1 MSAATIGTL
10 RNPPGSIAL
19 YTTDRA
25 RFRTALNPHTMNLQ
39 RLGRA
44 AAFVAGSIVGGLALA
59 FVIVFFRPQ
68 LLQQP
73 AAVAPA
79 QSSGAAGPAS
89 AAGAA
94 GAAGARSDAVAVPY
108 GPPGSAQLPGARSDE
123 PPSNAHAAGE
133 PPVAAVKAA
142 GAAGARVAGP
152 ESYAAAVLRAAP
164 AVVNISTQR
173 LVTEQLQPS
182 AADQLF
188 GDLQP
193 FYRRRVESAL
203 GSGVIVDSAG
213 HIITNNHVIANAE
226 TINVELAD
234 SRVTP
239 ATVVGRDPDTDL
251 ALLSIKLKD
260 LPVMPLGRSDEIQVG
275 DVVLA
280 IGDPLGLSQTVT
292 HGIVSA
298 TGRQQLGVATFE
310 NFIQTDAAI
319 NAGNSGGALINARGE
334 LIGINTAVLNKRS
347 GNLSVEGIGF
357 AIPVNLARGV
367 MKDILDHGRV
377 IRGWIG
383 ILPEDVDDEQ
393 AKQLGLPAS
402 GVVITNMYRGS
413 PAVAAQLRIGDI
425 VTAIDGKPV
434 RSARDTLSQIAAQ
447 KPGVNISLHLL
458 RGHGELDSKVNVTER
473 PLSIQGT

>member
-1 MSAATIGTL
+1 
-10 RNPPGSIAL
+10 
-19 YTTDRA
+19 
-25 RFRTALNPHTMNLQ
+25 MNLH

-44 AAFVAGSIVGGLALA
+44 AAFVSGSIVGGLALA
-59 FVIVFFRPQ
+59 FVIVFLRPQ
-68 LLQQP
+68 LLQQQPAASAPPAAAPAPAP
-73 AAVAPA
+73 AAVPESAPPPQAPA
-79 QSSGAAGPAS
+79 DAQLKPAP
-89 AAGAA
+89 APPAGAD
-94 GAAGARSDAVAVPY
+94 SAVA
-108 GPPGSAQLPGARSDE
+108 ALPGAASTRL
-123 PPSNAHAAGE
+123 PSA
-133 PPVAAVKAA
+133 PT
-142 GAAGARVAGP
+142 
-152 ESYAAAVLRAAP
+152 ESYAAAVMRAAP

-173 LVTEQLQPS
+173 LVTEQFQPS
-182 AADQLF
+182 VFDQLF

-193 FYRRRVESAL
+193 FYRHRVERAL

-226 TINVELAD
+226 TINVGLAD
-234 SRVTP
+234 DRVAP

-334 LIGINTAVLNKRS
+334 LIGINTAVLNKSNS

-393 AKQLGLPAS
+393 AKQLGLPRS
-402 GVVITNMYRGS
+402 GVVITNMYRTS
-413 PAVAAQLRIGDI
+413 PAVTAQLRIGDI
-425 VTAIDGKPV
+425 VTAIDGKAV
-434 RSARDTLSQIAAQ
+434 RSARDTLSQIAAK
-447 KPGVNISLHLL
+447 KPGVNITLHLL
-458 RGHGELDSKVNVTER
+458 RGHSELDAKVNVTER
-473 PLSIQGT
+473 PSAIQGT

>member
-1 MSAATIGTL
+1 
-10 RNPPGSIAL
+10 
-19 YTTDRA
+19 
-25 RFRTALNPHTMNLQ
+25 MNLH

-44 AAFVAGSIVGGLALA
+44 AAFAAGSIVGGLALA

-68 LLQQP
+68 LLQQSP
-73 AAVAPA
+73 AVAPA
-79 QSSGAAGPAS
+79 QYSGDAAAVGAVGTHTNPAALKDASPGAAPLLRNAPLP
-89 AAGAA
+89 GAA
-94 GAAGARSDAVAVPY
+94 PL
-108 GPPGSAQLPGARSDE
+108 PGTAQLPGTSQVPGAVSDE
-123 PPSNAHAAGE
+123 PSPNQPAGDE
-133 PPVAAVKAA
+133 PAVAAVKAPA
-142 GAAGARVAGP
+142 IPGARAAGP
-152 ESYAAAVLRAAP
+152 ESYAAAVMRAAP

-173 LVTEQLQPS
+173 LVTEQFQPS
-182 AADQLF
+182 MADQLY

-213 HIITNNHVIANAE
+213 HIITNNHVIKNAD

-251 ALLSIKLKD
+251 ALLSIKLKN

-319 NAGNSGGALINARGE
+319 NAGNSGGALINTRGE
-334 LIGINTAVLNKRS
+334 LIGINTAVLNKS
-347 GNLSVEGIGF
+347 SSDNQSVEGIGF

-383 ILPEDVDDEQ
+383 ILPEEVDDEQ

-402 GVVITNMYRGS
+402 GVVIANMYRGS
-413 PAVAAQLRIGDI
+413 PAVTAQLRIGDI

-447 KPGVNISLHLL
+447 KPGGSITLHLL
-458 RGHGELDSKVNVTER
+458 RGHGQLDSKVNVSER
-473 PLSIQGT
+473 PISIQGT

>member
-1 MSAATIGTL
+1 LRVASGALAGTAAIAAPPAAT
-10 RNPPGSIAL
+10 
-19 YTTDRA
+19 
-25 RFRTALNPHTMNLQ
+25 
-39 RLGRA
+39 
-44 AAFVAGSIVGGLALA
+44 
-59 FVIVFFRPQ
+59 
-68 LLQQP
+68 
-73 AAVAPA
+73 
-79 QSSGAAGPAS
+79 
-89 AAGAA
+89 
-94 GAAGARSDAVAVPY
+94 
-108 GPPGSAQLPGARSDE
+108 
-123 PPSNAHAAGE
+123 
-133 PPVAAVKAA
+133 
-142 GAAGARVAGP
+142 
-152 ESYAAAVLRAAP
+152 ESYAAAVMRAAP

-173 LVTEQLQPS
+173 LVTEQFQPS
-182 AADQLF
+182 VFDQLF

-193 FYRRRVESAL
+193 FYRHRVERAL

-226 TINVELAD
+226 TINVGLAD
-234 SRVTP
+234 DRVTP

-334 LIGINTAVLNKRS
+334 LIGINTAVLNKSNS

-393 AKQLGLPAS
+393 AKQLGLPRS
-402 GVVITNMYRGS
+402 GVVITNMYRTS

-425 VTAIDGKPV
+425 VTAIDGKAV
-434 RSARDTLSQIAAQ
+434 RSARDTLSQIAAK
-447 KPGVNISLHLL
+447 KPGVNVTLHLL
-458 RGHGELDSKVNVTER
+458 RGRSELDSKVNVTER
-473 PLSIQGT
+473 PSAIQGT

>member
-1 MSAATIGTL
+1 
-10 RNPPGSIAL
+10 
-19 YTTDRA
+19 
-25 RFRTALNPHTMNLQ
+25 MNLH

-59 FVIVFFRPQ
+59 FVIVFLRPQ
-68 LLQQP
+68 LLQRP
-73 AAVAPA
+73 
-79 QSSGAAGPAS
+79 GAGPEPAS
-89 AAGAA
+89 ATGAPSTLPAAAQDSHARSAAAPTAGTQGNSAGPGNAAGGAGAIPGNGG
-94 GAAGARSDAVAVPY
+94 GASPRAVT
-108 GPPGSAQLPGARSDE
+108 
-123 PPSNAHAAGE
+123 
-133 PPVAAVKAA
+133 
-142 GAAGARVAGP
+142 
-152 ESYAAAVLRAAP
+152 ESYAAAVVRAAP

-173 LVTEQLQPS
+173 LVTEQFQPS
-182 AADQLF
+182 VFDQMF

-193 FYRRRVESAL
+193 LYRHRVERAL

-226 TINVELAD
+226 TINVGLAD
-234 SRVTP
+234 DRVAP

-251 ALLSIKLKD
+251 AVLSIKLKN

-334 LIGINTAVLNKRS
+334 LIGINTAVLNKSNS

-383 ILPEDVDDEQ
+383 ILPEDVDDDQ
-393 AKQLGLPAS
+393 AKQLGLPRS
-402 GVVITNMYRGS
+402 GVVITNMYRSS
-413 PAVAAQLRIGDI
+413 PAVEAQLRIGDI
-425 VTAIDGKPV
+425 VTAIDGKAV
-434 RSARDTLSQIAAQ
+434 RSARDTLSQIAAK
-447 KPGVNISLHLL
+447 KPGVNITVHLL
-458 RGHGELDSKVNVTER
+458 RGRGELDSKVNVTER
-473 PLSIQGT
+473 PSAIQGT

>member
-1 MSAATIGTL
+1 
-10 RNPPGSIAL
+10 
-19 YTTDRA
+19 
-25 RFRTALNPHTMNLQ
+25 MNLH

-59 FVIVFFRPQ
+59 FVIVFLRPQ
-68 LLQQP
+68 LLQRPGP
-73 AAVAPA
+73 APE
-79 QSSGAAGPAS
+79 PAS
-89 AAGAA
+89 ATGPPSTLPAA
-94 GAAGARSDAVAVPY
+94 AQDSHARSAAAPTPGTDGNSA
-108 GPPGSAQLPGARSDE
+108 GPG
-123 PPSNAHAAGE
+123 HAAGG
-133 PPVAAVKAA
+133 A
-142 GAAGARVAGP
+142 GAIPGNGGGASPRAVT
-152 ESYAAAVLRAAP
+152 ESYAAAVMRAAP

-173 LVTEQLQPS
+173 LVTEQFQPS
-182 AADQLF
+182 VFDQLF

-193 FYRRRVESAL
+193 LYRHRVERAL

-226 TINVELAD
+226 TINVGLAD
-234 SRVTP
+234 DRVAP

-251 ALLSIKLKD
+251 AVLSIKLKN

-334 LIGINTAVLNKRS
+334 LIGINTAVLNKSNS

-383 ILPEDVDDEQ
+383 ILPEDVDDDQ
-393 AKQLGLPAS
+393 AKQLGLPRG
-402 GVVITNMYRGS
+402 GVVITNMYRSS
-413 PAVAAQLRIGDI
+413 PAVEAQLRIGDI
-425 VTAIDGKPV
+425 VTAIDGKAV
-434 RSARDTLSQIAAQ
+434 RSARDTLSQIAAR
-447 KPGVNISLHLL
+447 KPGVNITLHLL
-458 RGHGELDSKVNVTER
+458 RGRGELDSKVNVTER
-473 PLSIQGT
+473 PSAIQGT

>member
-1 MSAATIGTL
+1 
-10 RNPPGSIAL
+10 
-19 YTTDRA
+19 
-25 RFRTALNPHTMNLQ
+25 MNLH
-39 RLGRA
+39 RLGRP

-59 FVIVFFRPQ
+59 FVIVFLRPQ
-68 LLQQP
+68 LLQRP
-73 AAVAPA
+73 AASP
-79 QSSGAAGPAS
+79 PPPS
-89 AAGAA
+89 AAGAPSA
-94 GAAGARSDAVAVPY
+94 DARSDAAATQDSY
-108 GPPGSAQLPGARSDE
+108 LRSTGAPTDRRDDN
-123 PPSNAHAAGE
+123 PA
-133 PPVAAVKAA
+133 AA
-142 GAAGARVAGP
+142 GAIPGTGSLAPPRAAT
-152 ESYAAAVLRAAP
+152 ESYAAAVMRAAP

-173 LVTEQLQPS
+173 LVTEQFQPS
-182 AADQLF
+182 VFDQLF

-193 FYRRRVESAL
+193 FYRHRVERAL

-226 TINVELAD
+226 TINVGLAD
-234 SRVTP
+234 DRVTP

-334 LIGINTAVLNKRS
+334 LIGINTAVLNKSNS

-383 ILPEDVDDEQ
+383 ILPEDVDNEQ
-393 AKQLGLPAS
+393 AKQLGLPRG
-402 GVVITNMYRGS
+402 GVVITNMYRTS

-425 VTAIDGKPV
+425 VTTIDGKAV
-434 RSARDTLSQIAAQ
+434 RSARDTLSQIAAK
-447 KPGVNISLHLL
+447 KPGVNITLHLL
-458 RGHGELDSKVNVTER
+458 RGHSELDSKVNVTER
-473 PLSIQGT
+473 PSAIQGT

>member
-1 MSAATIGTL
+1 
-10 RNPPGSIAL
+10 
-19 YTTDRA
+19 
-25 RFRTALNPHTMNLQ
+25 MNLH

-59 FVIVFFRPQ
+59 FVIVFLRPQ

-73 AAVAPA
+73 AAPPAAESQSVAASGGARAEPIRTQDAQSRAAAAPA
-79 QSSGAAGPAS
+79 AGGDNPAGAGSSGGGNLAPAAT
-89 AAGAA
+89 
-94 GAAGARSDAVAVPY
+94 
-108 GPPGSAQLPGARSDE
+108 
-123 PPSNAHAAGE
+123 
-133 PPVAAVKAA
+133 
-142 GAAGARVAGP
+142 

-173 LVTEQLQPS
+173 LVTEQFQPS
-182 AADQLF
+182 PFDQLF

-193 FYRRRVESAL
+193 FYRHRVERAL
-203 GSGVIVDSAG
+203 GSGVIVDNAG

-226 TINVELAD
+226 TINVGLAD
-234 SRVTP
+234 DRVAP

-251 ALLSIKLKD
+251 ALLSIKLKN

-334 LIGINTAVLNKRS
+334 LIGINTAVLNKSNS

-393 AKQLGLPAS
+393 AKQLGLPRS
-402 GVVITNMYRGS
+402 GVVITNMYRTS

-425 VTAIDGKPV
+425 VTAIDGNAV
-434 RSARDTLSQIAAQ
+434 RSARDTLSQIAAK
-447 KPGVNISLHLL
+447 KPGVNITLHLL
-458 RGHGELDSKVNVTER
+458 RGRSELDSKVNVTER
-473 PLSIQGT
+473 PSAIQGT

>member
-1 MSAATIGTL
+1 
-10 RNPPGSIAL
+10 
-19 YTTDRA
+19 
-25 RFRTALNPHTMNLQ
+25 MNLH

-59 FVIVFFRPQ
+59 FVIVFLRPQ
-68 LLQQP
+68 LLQRPSVP
-73 AAVAPA
+73 AAGPEAVVSAPPDA
-79 QSSGAAGPAS
+79 VVTPSGAAPAS
-89 AAGAA
+89 LTPSGTAGFDTSGSGAPPAPAAT
-94 GAAGARSDAVAVPY
+94 
-108 GPPGSAQLPGARSDE
+108 LPASG
-123 PPSNAHAAGE
+123 
-133 PPVAAVKAA
+133 VV
-142 GAAGARVAGP
+142 
-152 ESYAAAVLRAAP
+152 SYAAAVARAAP

-173 LVTEQLQPS
+173 LVTEQFQPS
-182 AADQLF
+182 VFDQFF

-193 FYRRRVESAL
+193 LYRHRVERAL
-203 GSGVIVDSAG
+203 GSGVIVDHDG

-226 TINVELAD
+226 SINVGLAD
-234 SRVTP
+234 DRIVP

-260 LPVMPLGRSDEIQVG
+260 LPVMPLGRSDQIQVG

-334 LIGINTAVLNKRS
+334 LIGINTAVLNKSS

-393 AKQLGLPAS
+393 ARQLGLPRG
-402 GVVITNMYRGS
+402 GVVITNMYRTS
-413 PAVAAQLRIGDI
+413 PAVQAQLRIGDV

-434 RSARDTLSQIAAQ
+434 RSARDTLAQIAAR
-447 KPGVNISLHLL
+447 KPGGTVTLHLL
-458 RGHGELDSKVNVTER
+458 RVRTELDAKVNVTER
-473 PLSIQGT
+473 PNSIQGT

>member
-1 MSAATIGTL
+1 
-10 RNPPGSIAL
+10 
-19 YTTDRA
+19 
-25 RFRTALNPHTMNLQ
+25 MNLH

-59 FVIVFFRPQ
+59 FVIVFLRPQ
-68 LLQQP
+68 LLQPQP
-73 AAVAPA
+73 AAPAPPAALPEPAPPPPAPA
-79 QSSGAAGPAS
+79 P
-89 AAGAA
+89 AAGADLA
-94 GAAGARSDAVAVPY
+94 PPAA
-108 GPPGSAQLPGARSDE
+108 LPGALSTRL
-123 PPSNAHAAGE
+123 PP
-133 PPVAAVKAA
+133 
-142 GAAGARVAGP
+142 GAT
-152 ESYAAAVLRAAP
+152 ESYAAAVMRAAP

-173 LVTEQLQPS
+173 LVTEQFQPS
-182 AADQLF
+182 VFDQLF

-193 FYRRRVESAL
+193 FYRHRVERAL

-226 TINVELAD
+226 TINVGLAD
-234 SRVTP
+234 DRVAP

-251 ALLSIKLKD
+251 ALLSIKLKN

-334 LIGINTAVLNKRS
+334 LIGINTAVLNKSNS

-393 AKQLGLPAS
+393 AKQLGLPHS
-402 GVVITNMYRGS
+402 GVVITNMYRTS
-413 PAVAAQLRIGDI
+413 PAVTAQLRIGDI
-425 VTAIDGKPV
+425 VTAIDGKAV
-434 RSARDTLSQIAAQ
+434 RSARDTLSQIAAK
-447 KPGVNISLHLL
+447 KPGVNITLHLL
-458 RGHGELDSKVNVTER
+458 RGHSELDSKVNVTER
-473 PLSIQGT
+473 PSAIQGT

>member
-1 MSAATIGTL
+1 
-10 RNPPGSIAL
+10 
-19 YTTDRA
+19 
-25 RFRTALNPHTMNLQ
+25 MNLH

-59 FVIVFFRPQ
+59 FVIVFLRPQ
-68 LLQQP
+68 LLQRPAAAPQP
-73 AAVAPA
+73 ASSAAAPTPP
-79 QSSGAAGPAS
+79 PAS
-89 AAGAA
+89 AAAPLAA
-94 GAAGARSDAVAVPY
+94 GTDADAPAPGNATGAIGAIAGVIAGAR
-108 GPPGSAQLPGARSDE
+108 G
-123 PPSNAHAAGE
+123 
-133 PPVAAVKAA
+133 
-142 GAAGARVAGP
+142 GAAAPLVT
-152 ESYAAAVLRAAP
+152 ESYAAAVMRAAP

-173 LVTEQLQPS
+173 LVTEQFQPS
-182 AADQLF
+182 VFDQLF

-193 FYRRRVESAL
+193 LYRHRVERAL

-226 TINVELAD
+226 TINVGLAD
-234 SRVTP
+234 DRVTP

-251 ALLSIKLKD
+251 ALLSIKLKN

-334 LIGINTAVLNKRS
+334 LIGINTAVLNKSNS

-383 ILPEDVDDEQ
+383 ILPEDVDDDQ
-393 AKQLGLPAS
+393 AKQLGLS
-402 GVVITNMYRGS
+402 HGGVVITNMYRAS
-413 PAVAAQLRIGDI
+413 PAVEAQLRIGDI
-425 VTAIDGKPV
+425 VTAIDGKAV
-434 RSARDTLSQIAAQ
+434 RSARDTLSQIAAK
-447 KPGVNISLHLL
+447 KPGVSLTLHLL
-458 RGHGELDSKVNVTER
+458 RGRSELDSKVSVTER
-473 PLSIQGT
+473 PSAIQGT

>member
-1 MSAATIGTL
+1 
-10 RNPPGSIAL
+10 
-19 YTTDRA
+19 
-25 RFRTALNPHTMNLQ
+25 MNLH

-59 FVIVFFRPQ
+59 FVIVFLRPQ
-68 LLQQP
+68 LLQRPAPAPPSETQSAAGTPGTASEVAAGPDHTASSVP
-73 AAVAPA
+73 AAATATDGDAPVAGNA
-79 QSSGAAGPAS
+79 SGAAGNRSSATPPAVAESS
-89 AAGAA
+89 AA
-94 GAAGARSDAVAVPY
+94 DVM
-108 GPPGSAQLPGARSDE
+108 
-123 PPSNAHAAGE
+123 
-133 PPVAAVKAA
+133 
-142 GAAGARVAGP
+142 
-152 ESYAAAVLRAAP
+152 RAAP

-173 LVTEQLQPS
+173 LVTEQFQPS
-182 AADQLF
+182 VFDQLF

-193 FYRRRVESAL
+193 LYRHRVERAL

-226 TINVELAD
+226 SINVGLAD
-234 SRVTP
+234 DRVTP

-251 ALLSIKLKD
+251 ALLSIKLKN

-334 LIGINTAVLNKRS
+334 LIGINTAVLNKSNS

-393 AKQLGLPAS
+393 AKQLGLPRG
-402 GVVITNMYRGS
+402 GVVITNMYRAS
-413 PAVAAQLRIGDI
+413 PAVEAQLRIGDI
-425 VTAIDGKPV
+425 VTAIDGRAV
-434 RSARDTLSQIAAQ
+434 RSARDTLSQIAAK
-447 KPGVNISLHLL
+447 KPGVNLTLHLL
-458 RGHGELDSKVNVTER
+458 RGRGELDSKVIVTER
-473 PLSIQGT
+473 PSAIQGT

>member
-1 MSAATIGTL
+1 
-10 RNPPGSIAL
+10 
-19 YTTDRA
+19 
-25 RFRTALNPHTMNLQ
+25 MNLH
-39 RLGRA
+39 RLTRA

-59 FVIVFFRPQ
+59 FVIVFLRPQ
-68 LLQQP
+68 LLQRP
-73 AAVAPA
+73 AAVTAAESSSAAGSAGTRPDAAVATQDTPA
-79 QSSGAAGPAS
+79 SSGALPGGGDHRAGPGNS
-89 AAGAA
+89 AGASGALA
-94 GAAGARSDAVAVPY
+94 GTAAIAA
-108 GPPGSAQLPGARSDE
+108 PP
-123 PPSNAHAAGE
+123 AAT
-133 PPVAAVKAA
+133 
-142 GAAGARVAGP
+142 
-152 ESYAAAVLRAAP
+152 ESYAAAVMRAAP

-173 LVTEQLQPS
+173 LVTEQFQPS
-182 AADQLF
+182 VFDQLF

-193 FYRRRVESAL
+193 FYRHRVERAL

-226 TINVELAD
+226 TINVGLAD
-234 SRVTP
+234 DRVTP

-334 LIGINTAVLNKRS
+334 LIGINTAVLNKSNS

-393 AKQLGLPAS
+393 AKQLGLPRS
-402 GVVITNMYRGS
+402 GVVITNMYRTS

-425 VTAIDGKPV
+425 VTAIDGKAV
-434 RSARDTLSQIAAQ
+434 RSARDTLSQIAAK
-447 KPGVNISLHLL
+447 KPGVNVTLHLL
-458 RGHGELDSKVNVTER
+458 RGRSELDSKVNVTER
-473 PLSIQGT
+473 PSAIQGT

>member
-1 MSAATIGTL
+1 
-10 RNPPGSIAL
+10 
-19 YTTDRA
+19 
-25 RFRTALNPHTMNLQ
+25 MNLH

-59 FVIVFFRPQ
+59 FVIVFLRPQ
-68 LLQQP
+68 LLQRPAPAPQP
-73 AAVAPA
+73 ASSAAAPTA
-79 QSSGAAGPAS
+79 PQAS
-89 AAGAA
+89 AAA
-94 GAAGARSDAVAVPY
+94 
-108 GPPGSAQLPGARSDE
+108 
-123 PPSNAHAAGE
+123 
-133 PPVAAVKAA
+133 PVAAGTDADADAA
-142 GAAGARVAGP
+142 APGNATGGVGAIAGVIAGPRGAAPAPLVT
-152 ESYAAAVLRAAP
+152 ESYAAAVMRAAP

-173 LVTEQLQPS
+173 LVTEQFQPS
-182 AADQLF
+182 VFDQLF

-193 FYRRRVESAL
+193 LYRHRVERAL

-226 TINVELAD
+226 TINVGLAD
-234 SRVTP
+234 DRVTP

-251 ALLSIKLKD
+251 ALLSIKLKN

-319 NAGNSGGALINARGE
+319 NAGNSGGALINTRGE
-334 LIGINTAVLNKRS
+334 LIGINTAVLNKSNS

-393 AKQLGLPAS
+393 AKQLGLS
-402 GVVITNMYRGS
+402 HGGVVITNMYRAS
-413 PAVAAQLRIGDI
+413 PAVEAQLRIGDI
-425 VTAIDGKPV
+425 VTAIDGKAV
-434 RSARDTLSQIAAQ
+434 RSARDTLSQIAAK
-447 KPGVNISLHLL
+447 KPGVSLTLHLL
-458 RGHGELDSKVNVTER
+458 RGRSELDSKVSVTER
-473 PLSIQGT
+473 PSAIQGT

>member
-1 MSAATIGTL
+1 
-10 RNPPGSIAL
+10 
-19 YTTDRA
+19 
-25 RFRTALNPHTMNLQ
+25 MNLH

-59 FVIVFFRPQ
+59 FVIVFLRPQ
-68 LLQQP
+68 LLQRPAPAPQP
-73 AAVAPA
+73 ASSAAAPTA
-79 QSSGAAGPAS
+79 PQAS
-89 AAGAA
+89 AAA
-94 GAAGARSDAVAVPY
+94 
-108 GPPGSAQLPGARSDE
+108 
-123 PPSNAHAAGE
+123 
-133 PPVAAVKAA
+133 PVAAGTDADADAA
-142 GAAGARVAGP
+142 APGNATGGVGAIAGVIAGPGGAAPAPLVT
-152 ESYAAAVLRAAP
+152 ESYAAAVMRAAP

-173 LVTEQLQPS
+173 LVTEQFQPS
-182 AADQLF
+182 VFDQLF

-193 FYRRRVESAL
+193 LYRHRVERAL

-226 TINVELAD
+226 TINVGLAD
-234 SRVTP
+234 DRVTP

-251 ALLSIKLKD
+251 ALLSIKLKN

-319 NAGNSGGALINARGE
+319 NAGNSGGALINTRGE
-334 LIGINTAVLNKRS
+334 LIGINTAVLNKSNS

-393 AKQLGLPAS
+393 AKQLGLS
-402 GVVITNMYRGS
+402 HGGVVITNMYRAS
-413 PAVAAQLRIGDI
+413 PAVEAQLRIGDI
-425 VTAIDGKPV
+425 VTAIDGKAV
-434 RSARDTLSQIAAQ
+434 RSARDTLSQIAAK
-447 KPGVNISLHLL
+447 KPGVSLTLHLL
-458 RGHGELDSKVNVTER
+458 RGRSELDSKVSVTER
-473 PLSIQGT
+473 PSAIQGT